1 MPTRPSSRWLEQ
13 HEKQAIIHFISC
25 NPGRTGRE
33 IGKFLGLPKKS
44 VNGYLYR
51 FGRYQGV
58 TVQDW
63 RWYPEGLLP
72 EPYPRPGR
80 IDDLA
85 HPPIIRADYP
95 PIPRGDCGPEPDPE
109 SPGDCI
115 RIRRENQ
122 LSAPKP
128 EWTDEPEVI
137 TTTMVKP
144 EPVNLA
150 PVNKQS
156 GWSRMGC
163 LYAGLFV
170 FAALLLV
177 KAARGAELV
186 QVRSCYDGDTCTLNT
201 GEKVRL
207 ACFDTPELRGRSTGP
222 MVSIDAAIAA
232 RDHLRQMVVGR
243 EVSIQRHT
251 TDRYGR
257 TVATLFIDERPVGA
271 EMVRSGHGVVM
282 PRYAHQCSWSR

>member
-1 MPTRPSSRWLEQ
+1 MPPRYASSRWLDHLE
-13 HEKQAIIHFISC
+13 ETAIIDFIRC
-25 NPGRTGRE
+25 NPGRNGRE
-33 IGKFLGLPKKS
+33 IAEYLGLPKRS
-44 VNGYLYR
+44 VNGFLYKY
-51 FGRYQGV
+51 GIQHGV
-58 TVQDW
+58 ENLDY
-63 RWYPEGLLP
+63 RWYPLGLVIDP
-72 EPYPRPGR
+72 EPCPIGPG
-80 IDDLA
+80 
-85 HPPIIRADYP
+85 AD
-95 PIPRGDCGPEPDPE
+95 PEPLP
-109 SPGDCI
+109 
-115 RIRRENQ
+115 RRPNPPP
-122 LSAPKP
+122 APKP
-128 EWTDEPEVI
+128 EWTDEPEPI
-137 TTTMVKP
+137 ETTVVKA

-170 FAALLLV
+170 VAVLLLA
-177 KAARGAELV
+177 KAATGAELV
-186 QVRSCYDGDTCTLNT
+186 RVRSCYDGDTCTLNT

-222 MVSIDAAIAA
+222 MVSIHAAIAA

-257 TVATLFIDERPVGA
+257 TVATLFIDGRPVGA
-271 EMVRSGHGVVM
+271 EMVRSGHAVVM